1 MPHATTEGPPIPYSS
16 RPNTT
21 MLYSLMSLPSLKEF
35 MVHRLVDEATH
46 ISTMEIALRDY
57 ARHRNKMEEV
67 CAGASESTITF
78 MADKLFWRSH
88 WPEEEYPRENCLLDS
103 HDKEVIYRAFAN
115 VRVRAREQEIFREQQ
130 YRYREFY
137 AQEAQA
143 WSKSV
148 GDKLARMAQKEKQT
162 EDHEAKDDE
171 GKLGLQALAQLEI

>member
-1 MPHATTEGPPIPYSS
+1 MPHATMEGPPIPHST

-21 MLYSLMSLPSLKEF
+21 MPYSLLSLPSLKEF
-35 MVHRLVDEATH
+35 MVHRLVDEGTH
-46 ISTMEIALRDY
+46 ASTMEIALRDY

-88 WPEEEYPRENCLLDS
+88 WPQEEYPRENCFLDP
-103 HDKEVIYRAFAN
+103 HDKDVIYRAFAN
-115 VRVRAREQEIFREQQ
+115 VRVRAREQERSREQQ
-130 YRYREFY
+130 HRYREFY

-148 GDKLARMAQKEKQT
+148 GDKLARMAQKGKQA
-162 EDHEAKDDE
+162 EDHEAEDDE
-171 GKLGLQALAQLEI
+171 EKLGLQALAQLEI